1 MERRRCHGVR
11 ARDRARPEKASLTAL
26 THAARR
32 MLQLAAEAG
41 IKRVGLPRIGAGPN
55 GLGWTRVRTML
66 GEISVGQAV
75 RLDVFEQFVR
85 AKQA

>member
-1 MERRRCHGVR
+1 
-11 ARDRARPEKASLTAL
+11 
-26 THAARR
+26 